1 MATTAPRPLRR
12 IIVLLVIVAA
22 MFGSVAIAQQLGD
35 DDAEGGASFAP
46 GLALDLE
53 GGVQLILTPRLDPEA
68 EGGDGEITDDDI
80 DQAIEIIRQRVDA
93 SGVAEAEIT
102 RQGSAN
108 IVVGLPGRPDEA
120 TLDLVRQ
127 SAELRFRPVLTM
139 TDPTP
144 IDPGQE
150 GLPTGPEGDAEAGA
164 PQDGEG
170 TTEEPAADETT
181 DGSETTEAPADG
193 EATEA
198 PADGDAA
205 EAPAEDEAPADADRS
220 AIEEAAFAVA
230 DENGDGELSSTPAT
244 EPTSNSDV
252 AWITEQL
259 VYDLYTLDCTDPAN
273 LVGGVED
280 AADEPLVSCAQDGTT
295 KFVLGPVDVEGTQV
309 ESAGS
314 GLEVTQGGVT
324 TNNWVVDIEF
334 NGEGTEQ
341 FREVSERLVAQPS
354 PQNQFGIVLDGLVV
368 SAPRMNVAIPDGQA
382 QISGS
387 FTRESANTLANQLNF
402 GSLPLNFEV
411 QSEEQISATLGAEHL
426 RSGLIAGLGGLL
438 LVALYLLWQY
448 RGLAVVAVSSLLIAA
463 VTTYGAIIVLSWLQ
477 GYRLS
482 LAGVAGLIVAVG
494 ITADSFILYFE
505 RIRDEIRDGRTLEGA
520 VEHGWNRAKR
530 TIVVSDL
537 VTLLAAVIL
546 YFLAVGGVR
555 GFAFTLGLTTV
566 IDLVVVYLFTHP
578 TMQLLIRTR
587 FFGEGHRLSGLNP
600 ESIGVDPARYRGR
613 GRVGEARTRPPAA
626 ARKEPAREKQPVG
639 AGRMTIAE
647 RRAAERLAAEQQA
660 TTTEE
665 EGR

>member
-35 DDAEGGASFAP
+35 DDGEGGASFAP

-53 GGVQLILTPRLDPEA
+53 GGVQLILTPRLDPDA

-127 SAELRFRPVLTM
+127 SAQLRFRPVLTM

-150 GLPTGPEGDAEAGA
+150 GLPTGPEGDAEAGT
-164 PQDGEG
+164 PQDDEG
-170 TTEEPAADETT
+170 AAAEETATDEATEEPAEGA
-181 DGSETTEAPADG
+181 
-193 EATEA
+193 ATE
-198 PADGDAA
+198 DGA
-205 EAPAEDEAPADADRS
+205 EEPAEGEEPADADRA

-230 DENGDGELSSTPAT
+230 DENGDGELASTPAT

-273 LVGGVED
+273 LVGGVLDDPEQ
-280 AADEPLVSCAQDGTT
+280 PLVSCAQDGTT

-309 ESAGS
+309 DSAGS

-324 TNNWVVDIEF
+324 TNNWVVDIRF
-334 NGEGTEQ
+334 NREGTEI

-368 SAPRMNVAIPDGQA
+368 SAPRMNVVIPDGQA

-411 QSEEQISATLGAEHL
+411 QSEDQISATLGAEHL
-426 RSGLIAGLGGLL
+426 RSGLIAGIGGLL

-463 VTTYGAIIVLSWLQ
+463 LTTYGAIIVLSWLQ

-505 RIRDEIRDGRTLEGA
+505 RIRDEIRDGRTLEGGI
-520 VEHGWNRAKR
+520 EHGWSRAKR

-555 GFAFTLGLTTV
+555 GFAFTLGLTTL
-566 IDLVVVYLFTHP
+566 IDLVVVFLFTHP

-600 ESIGVDPARYRGR
+600 ESIGVDPSRYRGR
-613 GRVGEARTRPPAA
+613 GRVGEPRRRPEPTS
-626 ARKEPAREKQPVG
+626 RKEPARDKQPVG
-639 AGRMTIAE
+639 AGRTTIAE
-647 RRAAERLAAEQQA
+647 RRAAERRAAEQA
-660 TTTEE
+660 TTEE

>member
-127 SAELRFRPVLTM
+127 SAQLRFRPVLTM
-139 TDPTP
+139 ADPAP
-144 IDPGQE
+144 IDPSQTE
-150 GLPTGPEGDAEAGA
+150 QPPAPEADAEADAPEDSGTAVPTDGA
-164 PQDGEG
+164 TD
-170 TTEEPAADETT
+170 PAAEQ
-181 DGSETTEAPADG
+181 PADG
-193 EATEA
+193 ATEA
-198 PADGDAA
+198 PAA
-205 EAPAEDEAPADADRS
+205 EPSGEPAGDADRA
-220 AIEEAAFAVA
+220 AIEEAAFAAA
-230 DENGDGELSSTPAT
+230 DTNGDGELSTTPAT
-244 EPTSNSDV
+244 EPTSNSDAG
-252 AWITEQL
+252 AWVTEQ
-259 VYDLYTLDCTDPAN
+259 VAYDMYTLDCTDPAN
-273 LVGGVED
+273 LVGGLED
-280 AADEPLVSCAQDGTT
+280 AADEPLVTCSQDGSS
-295 KFVLGPVDVEGTQV
+295 KFVLGPVDVEGTQIDAA
-309 ESAGS
+309 SS
-314 GLEVTQGGVT
+314 GMEPTSSQWLVNLEFTGDGG
-324 TNNWVVDIEF
+324 DRF
-334 NGEGTEQ
+334 G
-341 FREVSERLVAQPS
+341 EVSQRLFALTP
-354 PQNQFGIVLDGLVV
+354 PQNQFAVVLDGLVI
-368 SAPRMNVAIPDGQA
+368 SAPRINEPILDGRA

-411 QSEEQISATLGAEHL
+411 QSEEQISATLGSEHL
-426 RSGLIAGLGGLL
+426 RSGLIAGLGGLV

-463 VTTYGAIIVLSWLQ
+463 VTTYGTILVLSWLQ

-505 RIRDEIRDGRTLEGA
+505 RIRDEIRDGRTLEGG

-555 GFAFTLGLTTV
+555 GFAFTLGLTTL
-566 IDLVVVYLFTHP
+566 IDLVVVFLFTHP

-613 GRVGEARTRPPAA
+613 GRVSEPRPRPTP
-626 ARKEPAREKQPVG
+626 RKEPAREKQSVG
-639 AGRMTIAE
+639 AARMTIAE
-647 RRAAERLAAEQQA
+647 RRAAERRAAEQA

>member
-68 EGGDGEITDDDI
+68 EGGDGEITEDDI

-102 RQGSAN
+102 RQGADN

-150 GLPTGPEGDAEAGA
+150 GLPTGPEDDAEAGA
-164 PQDGEG
+164 PQDGEEAA
-170 TTEEPAADETT
+170 EESATDEAT
-181 DGSETTEAPADG
+181 APAEG
-193 EATEA
+193 EATE
-198 PADGDAA
+198 DAA
-205 EAPAEDEAPADADRS
+205 TGGEEPAGSEQPADADRA

-230 DENGDGELSSTPAT
+230 DENGDGELQSTPAT
-244 EPTSNSDV
+244 EPTSNSDP

-259 VYDLYTLDCTDPAN
+259 VYELYTLDCTDPAN
-273 LVGGVED
+273 LVGGVQD
-280 AADEPLVSCAQDGTT
+280 APDEPLVSCAQDGTT

-314 GLEVTQGGVT
+314 GLEVTQAGVT
-324 TNNWVVDIEF
+324 TNNWVVDIAF
-334 NGEGTEQ
+334 NDEGTEL
-341 FREVSERLVAQPS
+341 FREVSERLIAQPS

-368 SAPRMNVAIPDGQA
+368 SAPRMNQAILDGQA

-411 QSEEQISATLGAEHL
+411 QSEDQISATLGSEHL
-426 RSGLIAGLGGLL
+426 RSGLVAGLGGLL

-520 VEHGWNRAKR
+520 VEHGWARARR
-530 TIVVSDL
+530 TIIVSDL

-555 GFAFTLGLTTV
+555 GFAFTLGLTTL

-626 ARKEPAREKQPVG
+626 SRKEPAREKQPVG
-639 AGRMTIAE
+639 AGRTTIAE
-647 RRAAERLAAEQQA
+647 RRAAERRAAEQA

>member
-12 IIVLLVIVAA
+12 ILVLLVLVAA
-22 MFGSVAIAQQLGD
+22 LFGSVAVAQQLGD
-35 DDAEGGASFAP
+35 DDGEGGASFAP

-53 GGVQLILTPRLDPEA
+53 GGVQLILTPRLDADA
-68 EGGDGEITDDDI
+68 EGGDGEITDEDI

-102 RQGSAN
+102 RQGASN

-127 SAELRFRPVLTM
+127 SAELRFRPVLM
-139 TDPTP
+139 MVDPAP
-144 IDPGQE
+144 IDPGQAE
-150 GLPTGPEGDAEAGA
+150 QPAAPEADAEAAA
-164 PQDGEG
+164 PGE
-170 TTEEPAADETT
+170 TAAPTDAPSDPAT
-181 DGSETTEAPADG
+181 DDAPADT
-193 EATEA
+193 ATDA
-198 PADGDAA
+198 PAAEPEGEVDRAA
-205 EAPAEDEAPADADRS
+205 L
-220 AIEEAAFAVA
+220 EEAAFAEA
-230 DENGDGELSSTPAT
+230 DADGDGELSSTPAT
-244 EPTSNSDV
+244 EPTSNSD
-252 AWITEQL
+252 AEALITEQVLYDML
-259 VYDLYTLDCTDPAN
+259 VLDCTDPAN
-273 LVGGVED
+273 LVGGLED
-280 AADEPLVSCAQDGTT
+280 SADQPLVTCSPDGLT
-295 KFVLGPVDVEGTQV
+295 KFVLGPVDVEGTQIDAA
-309 ESAGS
+309 SS
-314 GLEVTQGGVT
+314 GLEPTSSQWLV
-324 TNNWVVDIEF
+324 NIEF
-334 NGEGTEQ
+334 TGEGGQ
-341 FREVSERLVAQPS
+341 RFGEVSQRLFGQAP
-354 PQNQFGIVLDGLVV
+354 PQNQFAVVLDGLVI
-368 SAPRMNVAIPDGQA
+368 SAPRINEPILDGRA

-387 FTRESANTLANQLNF
+387 FTRETANTLANQLNF

-411 QSEEQISATLGAEHL
+411 QSEEQISATLGSEHL
-426 RSGLIAGLGGLL
+426 RSGLIAGIGGLL

-520 VEHGWNRAKR
+520 VEHGWARARR

-555 GFAFTLGLTTV
+555 GFAFTLGLTTL

-587 FFGEGHRLSGLNP
+587 FFGEGHKLSGLNP

-626 ARKEPAREKQPVG
+626 SRKEPAREKQPVG

-647 RRAAERLAAEQQA
+647 RRAAERRAAEQA

>member
-53 GGVQLILTPRLDPEA
+53 GGVQLILTPRLDPDA

-102 RQGSAN
+102 RQGSSN

-127 SAELRFRPVLTM
+127 SAQLRFRPVLTM

-164 PQDGEG
+164 PQDGEAAAEETATDEAG
-170 TTEEPAADETT
+170 EPAADEA
-181 DGSETTEAPADG
+181 TEEPADG
-193 EATEA
+193 GATGAEE
-198 PADGDAA
+198 PAAG
-205 EAPAEDEAPADADRS
+205 EQPADADRA

-230 DENGDGELSSTPAT
+230 DENGDGELQSTPAT

-252 AWITEQL
+252 AWITEQV

-273 LVGGVED
+273 LVGGVQDD
-280 AADEPLVSCAQDGTT
+280 ADQPLVSCAQDGTT

-324 TNNWVVDIEF
+324 TNNWVVDIAF
-334 NGEGTEQ
+334 NDEGTEL
-341 FREVSERLVAQPS
+341 FREVSERLIAQPS

-368 SAPRMNVAIPDGQA
+368 SAPRMNQAILDGQA

-411 QSEEQISATLGAEHL
+411 QSEDQISATLGSEHL
-426 RSGLIAGLGGLL
+426 RSGLIAGIGGLL

-448 RGLAVVAVSSLLIAA
+448 RGLALVAVSSLLIAA
-463 VTTYGAIIVLSWLQ
+463 ITTYGAIIVLSWLQ

-505 RIRDEIRDGRTLEGA
+505 RIRDEIRDGRTLEGG
-520 VEHGWNRAKR
+520 VEHGWSRAKR

-555 GFAFTLGLTTV
+555 GFAFTLGLTTL
-566 IDLVVVYLFTHP
+566 IDLVVVFLFTHP

-613 GRVGEARTRPPAA
+613 GRVGEPRQRPT

-639 AGRMTIAE
+639 AARMTIAE
-647 RRAAERLAAEQQA
+647 RRAAERRAAEQA
-660 TTTEE
+660 TTEE

>member
-1 MATTAPRPLRR
+1 
-12 IIVLLVIVAA
+12 

-53 GGVQLILTPRLDPEA
+53 GGVQLILTPRLDPDA

-127 SAELRFRPVLTM
+127 SAELRFRPVLSM

-164 PQDGEG
+164 PEDGEE

-181 DGSETTEAPADG
+181 AESEATEAPADDAATEAPADG
-193 EATEA
+193 EE
-198 PADGDAA
+198 
-205 EAPAEDEAPADADRS
+205 PADADRA

-230 DENGDGELSSTPAT
+230 DENGDGELSTTPAT

-273 LVGGVED
+273 LVGGVQD
-280 AADEPLVSCAQDGTT
+280 AADQPLVSCAQDGTT

-334 NGEGTEQ
+334 NGEGTER
-341 FREVSERLVAQPS
+341 FAEVSQRLVAQQP

-368 SAPRMNVAIPDGQA
+368 SAPRMNQAILDGQA

-411 QSEEQISATLGAEHL
+411 QSEEQISATLGSEHL

-555 GFAFTLGLTTV
+555 GFAFTLGLTTL

-613 GRVGEARTRPPAA
+613 GRVGEARTRPAA
-626 ARKEPAREKQPVG
+626 TTRKEPAREKQPVG

-647 RRAAERLAAEQQA
+647 RRAAERRAAEQA